1 MSEALQPSRDLDIV
15 MEEMEGQRNVQIVHE
30 QRIASLET
38 RTTVIEVRQNQLDSA
53 MVKQANALTDLAIK
67 ATIHDAAIDQ
77 LKQGNELHAR
87 HIEDIDRKHGDEIK
101 ELIKERA
108 AIDKKV
114 DAVESK
120 VTVIWKTIGA
130 IGGTLV
136 LVVLEYIFA
145 HYLPK

>member
-1 MSEALQPSRDLDIV
+1 MQEMRSTHDIEVIEDKMEAQH
-15 MEEMEGQRNVQIVHE
+15 NVQIVHE

-38 RTTVIEVRQNQLDSA
+38 RTTVIEFKQNQLDAA
-53 MVKQANALTDLAIK
+53 MVKQADAITALATK

-101 ELIKERA
+101 ELVKDRVA
-108 AIDKKV
+108 TDKKV
-114 DAVESK
+114 DAVEGK
-120 VTVIWKTIGA
+120 VTIIWRTVAA

-136 LVVLEYIFA
+136 LVTLEYIFSR
-145 HYLPK
+145 YLPK